1 MSNELKPCP
10 FCGEKAIMKIEKHIP
25 SGYDYTPTCRNPS
38 CAGRLTKKWTNEAVA
53 IEAWNSRAERKTFH
67 VIDKKTGQEAD
78 SWEIALNEDW
88 AKHLCYCDMEGFAI
102 LEDGTLILADEC
114 GRFEF
119 IQEEDRFEI
128 VWDEV
133 TNE

>member
-1 MSNELKPCP
+1 MSDLIDRKAAIDAL
-10 FCGEKAIMKIEKHIP
+10 GEKPLAWTEGEYELGLQNQWQSDVDALKDIP
-25 SGYDYTPTCRNPS
+25 SAEP
-38 CAGRLTKKWTNEAVA
+38 
-53 IEAWNSRAERKTFH
+53 ERKSFH

-78 SWEIALNEDW
+78 TWEIALNEDW

-128 VWDEV
+128 VWEEV
-133 TNE
+133 TDEDAG

>member
-1 MSNELKPCP
+1 MRDDLISRNALCEYCLNTKDRTID
-10 FCGEKAIMKIEKHIP
+10 ANDIMRFP
-25 SGYDYTPTCRNPS
+25 SAEP
-38 CAGRLTKKWTNEAVA
+38 
-53 IEAWNSRAERKTFH
+53 ERKTFH

-78 SWEIALNEDW
+78 PWEIALNEDW

>member
-1 MSNELKPCP
+1 MSDLISRQTAIDILTSMMQDCFPEAEEELDAVITTVR
-10 FCGEKAIMKIEKHIP
+10 EIP
-25 SGYDYTPTCRNPS
+25 SAEP
-38 CAGRLTKKWTNEAVA
+38 
-53 IEAWNSRAERKTFH
+53 ERKTFH

-78 SWEIALNEDW
+78 PWEIALNEDW

-133 TNE
+133 TDEDAG

>member
-1 MSNELKPCP
+1 MCSDLISRQAALDAVHY
-10 FCGEKAIMKIEKHIP
+10 FIE
-25 SGYDYTPTCRNPS
+25 SGYKCDIYQKLETLPS
-38 CAGRLTKKWTNEAVA
+38 TEP
-53 IEAWNSRAERKTFH
+53 ERKTFH

-78 SWEIALNEDW
+78 PWEIALNEAW

-128 VWDEV
+128 VWEEVNDE
-133 TNE
+133 NA

>member
-53 IEAWNSRAERKTFH
+53 IEAWNSRAERTAK
-67 VIDKKTGQEAD
+67 VIEHEVKHMATCRPNLSEFLCGACKKKVLGGDDYCSHCGARLE
-78 SWEIALNEDW
+78 WE
-88 AKHLCYCDMEGFAI
+88 
-102 LEDGTLILADEC
+102 
-114 GRFEF
+114 
-119 IQEEDRFEI
+119 
-128 VWDEV
+128 
-133 TNE
+133 

>member
-1 MSNELKPCP
+1 MNDLISRQDAIDAIHKEFDEICVWDESGQATANEVENILY
-10 FCGEKAIMKIEKHIP
+10 EVP
-25 SGYDYTPTCRNPS
+25 SAEP
-38 CAGRLTKKWTNEAVA
+38 
-53 IEAWNSRAERKTFH
+53 ERKTFH

-78 SWEIALNEDW
+78 PWEIALNEAW

-102 LEDGTLILADEC
+102 LEDGSLILADEC

>member
-1 MSNELKPCP
+1 MSDLIDRQNAIDVLEILADKMSDAGQTVMAQAIAVLKDLRSEEP
-10 FCGEKAIMKIEKHIP
+10 
-25 SGYDYTPTCRNPS
+25 
-38 CAGRLTKKWTNEAVA
+38 
-53 IEAWNSRAERKTFH
+53 ERKTFH